1 MVRLNE
7 KRERENRRG
16 ERERKRR
23 RKKREEATDS
33 IGFPSPPS
41 RPQQL
46 QPTPL
51 RGSFSASE
59 RALAFNS
66 LPLFEALQGELLRS
80 GTRSPTWGKAVRSY
94 ASDISALMLM
104 KGMSETENADGDDSS
119 DDAAAAAAASAVAL
133 AVERC
138 AWDWTALL
146 FLPAG
151 REDGCLGPA
160 LRRWASLH
168 AAALLP
174 PSPTPTLGPAAKP
187 AAAAAGETLPSAVA
201 RLLSSPAPEREPGFW
216 QTAARAAALGS
227 YGAAVSLLGAHSAWN
242 EALAPLSGGGGA
254 GGEEAAF
261 GGGGDDGQ
269 QQQQLDPDRRRAV
282 ASLAALEP
290 VGLLLR
296 RAPRLALGEGE
307 GGARVFGA
315 GDDDDD
321 DFGEQSANGAAEA
334 TAFASLP
341 TFLEARRS
349 WLATVRAV
357 AHDDGLWSRAAGGV
371 GEGDASSSSSSAA
384 TAAGARRLLAVV
396 AGDRTALD
404 EAVAIAPAFPSASP
418 SCSWAELL
426 VARALHAGSGAGPR
440 GAAELAHAAQR
451 AFEDSEKMTTT
462 TTAPSPPV
470 SSSAEI
476 MTTRDALLLSL
487 ADAAARGEP
496 ESAAAVLS
504 SACGSWLLAHV
515 APLLASGS
523 SSGPSSSSSSMGD
536 EGDVSSNTTRGT
548 FLPHAGLGSVEWAA
562 GDYAAALAGGGG
574 GETASSAAAVAT
586 RAAAARVF
594 ALCPSSGRSSC
605 AALFHHSAAGVVSSS
620 SAAGDD
626 APAERAA
633 AEAERLG
640 IRGAGLGVARAA
652 GTAAAASGRVGAAL
666 RWFARAGDGDRA
678 RAAAGPIAEA
688 CAEALL
694 LAGGGGGGGA
704 GGGMDVDSSTRS
716 SSLFASPAA
725 AAAALEDLA
734 APLSVALS
742 APTRAPVPR
751 RGGLRALRA
760 LLELERAETALLV
773 ASPSSSP
780 SAAKAA
786 AAVVSAAAAVARAAP
801 SALFAAG
808 ALLRAVPALE
818 SGSAVGIPASTID
831 DALAA
836 MAEAEAEARRSERVA
851 TSAATKRI
859 MIPTSALAADAVR
872 LALARALAR
881 SYLTTDS
888 ASVS

>member
-1 MVRLNE
+1 MVSLTE
-7 KRERENRRG
+7 ERERESQERERRK
-16 ERERKRR
+16 ERKRR
-23 RKKREEATDS
+23 LDDAIEFFFSSNLDLFDLNKND
-33 IGFPSPPS
+33 
-41 RPQQL
+41 
-46 QPTPL
+46 

-80 GTRSPTWGKAVRSY
+80 GTRSPTWGRAVRSY
-94 ASDISALMLM
+94 ASDISALMMM
-104 KGMSETENADGDDSS
+104 KGMSKENDNENDDDTED
-119 DDAAAAAAASAVAL
+119 AASASAASAAAL

-168 AAALLP
+168 SAALLP
-174 PSPTPTLGPAAKP
+174 PVPSASTATATAMKP
-187 AAAAAGETLPSAVA
+187 AAAPETLRSAVA
-201 RLLSSPAPEREPGFW
+201 RLISSPAPEREPGYW

-242 EALAPLSGGGGA
+242 EVLTSTNGGVGD
-254 GGEEAAF
+254 EAAF
-261 GGGGDDGQ
+261 GGSDDG
-269 QQQQLDPDRRRAV
+269 QQQLDPDRRRAV

-307 GGARVFGA
+307 GGARVFAEGELN
-315 GDDDDD
+315 GDDFNED
-321 DFGEQSANGAAEA
+321 SANGAAEA

-341 TFLEARRS
+341 AFLEARRS

-357 AHDDGLWSRAAGGV
+357 AHDDGLWSRAAGGGAE
-371 GEGDASSSSSSAA
+371 GESDASSSSA

-404 EAVAIAPAFPSASP
+404 EAVVITSGPSPFSSP

-451 AFEDSEKMTTT
+451 AFEDSVKV
-462 TTAPSPPV
+462 AISASSSPP
-470 SSSAEI
+470 SFPEMA
-476 MTTRDALLLSL
+476 TRDALLLSL

-496 ESAAAVLS
+496 ASAAAVLS

-515 APLLASGS
+515 APLLASSS
-523 SSGPSSSSSSMGD
+523 SSGYSSSSTMNEEISSSSSS
-536 EGDVSSNTTRGT
+536 TRGT
-548 FLPHAGLGSVEWAA
+548 YLPHAGLGSVEWAA

-594 ALCPSSGRSSC
+594 ALCPCSGRSSC

-620 SAAGDD
+620 AAAGDD
-626 APAERAA
+626 SPAERAA

-640 IRGAGLGVARAA
+640 IRGASLGVARAA
-652 GTAAAASGRVGAAL
+652 GTAAATSGRVGAAL
-666 RWFARAGDGDRA
+666 RWFARARDGDRA
-678 RAAAGPIAEA
+678 RAVAGPIAEA
-688 CAEALL
+688 CADALL
-694 LAGGGGGGGA
+694 LAAGAARSGNGGRESAA
-704 GGGMDVDSSTRS
+704 GMAVDSSTSFSSS

-734 APLSVALS
+734 VPLSEALF

-760 LLELERAETALLV
+760 LLELERAEAALLAV
-773 ASPSSSP
+773 VSSSSP
-780 SAAKAA
+780 SAAKAV

-851 TSAATKRI
+851 KATEVTT
-859 MIPTSALAADAVR
+859 PTSALAADAVR

-881 SYLTTDS
+881 SYLTADS
-888 ASVS
+888 VVVVS